1 MAHRLPDKI
10 GTWSRF
16 RRREVVKKQFLIG
29 LMTAALAIFGAAC
42 SESTESNTNAN
53 ANTGDTA
60 STTAPDNSE
69 VTITTDSNGVKTE
82 TRTFK
87 NNPRV
92 SKVVVTTENG
102 NRTVKAYSPSGEEKD
117 VSKSEPPP
125 DVLHATGDAIADA
138 AGWVKDKSKTAYD
151 KTKEGA
157 KTAADKTVDTS
168 KKVADKTADTGKTVY
183 NKSKPVAKKVGDTTV
198 DVTKTVVDATKEGA
212 KTAGKTIKKVIPPQ

>member
-1 MAHRLPDKI
+1 M
-10 GTWSRF
+10 
-16 RRREVVKKQFLIG
+16 KKQFLIG
-29 LMTAALAIFGAAC
+29 LIITALAVLGVAC
-42 SESTESNTNAN
+42 SESSESNTNAN

-69 VTITTDSNGVKTE
+69 VTTTTDSNGVKTE

-117 VSKSEPPP
+117 VSKSEPKP

-138 AGWVKDKSKTAYD
+138 AGWVKGKTETAYD

-168 KKVADKTADTGKTVY
+168 KTVANKTKQGAKKAGDKTVDT
-183 NKSKPVAKKVGDTTV
+183 
-198 DVTKTVVDATKEGA
+198 TKTVVDKTVEGA
-212 KTAGKTIKKVIPPQ
+212 KKTGNAIKKVIVP

>member
-1 MAHRLPDKI
+1 
-10 GTWSRF
+10 
-16 RRREVVKKQFLIG
+16 VKRQFLIG
-29 LMTAALAIFGAAC
+29 LIITALAFLSVAC
-42 SESTESNTNAN
+42 SESSESNTNAN

-69 VTITTDSNGVKTE
+69 VTTTKDSNGVKTE

-117 VSKSEPPP
+117 VSKSEPKP

-138 AGWVKDKSKTAYD
+138 AGWVKDKSETAYD

-157 KTAADKTVDTS
+157 KTVADKTVDTS
-168 KKVADKTADTGKTVY
+168 KTVANKTKQG
-183 NKSKPVAKKVGDTTV
+183 AKKVGDKTV
-198 DVTKTVVDATKEGA
+198 DTTKTVVDKTVEGA
-212 KTAGKTIKKVIPPQ
+212 KKTGNAIKKVVVP